1 MERMKRRWNA
11 WLNGKSGA
19 YAVVAATILFPII
32 MMVFAG
38 LFLLSV
44 YLPTRTILQ
53 RGTQYAAE
61 GIATARSDTWVA
73 FETDGYKWRNDA
85 RNVYAVLFGSADDAD
100 AELVVQKSTANGLML
115 RQGDMSVT
123 CQINNYIIYQEVVVT
138 AVDTAHVPIDHS
150 FVKFPNT
157 IDLTTSSTAVV
168 QNGDEFVRNM
178 DIAADFV
185 KYLDQRFGSST
196 SEAFVRVKE
205 VIGKLTTFLQ
215 GKGCERCESF

>member
-1 MERMKRRWNA
+1 MGRMKRRWNA
-11 WLNGKSGA
+11 WLNGKSEA
-19 YAVVAATILFPII
+19 YAVVEATILFPII

-73 FETDGYKWRNDA
+73 FEADGYKWLNDA

-138 AVDTAHVPIDHS
+138 AVDTVHVPIDLS

-185 KYLDQRFGSST
+185 KYLDQRFQIST

-205 VIGKLTTFLQ
+205 VIGKLTTFLH
-215 GKGCERCESF
+215 GKG

>member
-19 YAVVAATILFPII
+19 YAVVEATILFPII

-123 CQINNYIIYQEVVVT
+123 CQINNYIIYQEAVSYTHLRAHET
-138 AVDTAHVPIDHS
+138 A
-150 FVKFPNT
+150 
-157 IDLTTSSTAVV
+157 
-168 QNGDEFVRNM
+168 
-178 DIAADFV
+178 
-185 KYLDQRFGSST
+185 
-196 SEAFVRVKE
+196 
-205 VIGKLTTFLQ
+205 
-215 GKGCERCESF
+215 

>member
-19 YAVVAATILFPII
+19 YAVVEATILFPII

-138 AVDTAHVPIDHS
+138 AVDTVHVPIDLS
-150 FVKFPNT
+150 CVKFPNT

-185 KYLDQRFGSST
+185 KYLDQRFGIST

-215 GKGCERCESF
+215 GKG

>member
-1 MERMKRRWNA
+1 MERMAERKVRGLRCRGGDHPLSDYHDGFRRTVPA
-11 WLNGKSGA
+11 
-19 YAVVAATILFPII
+19 F
-32 MMVFAG
+32 G
-38 LFLLSV
+38 LSSN
-44 YLPTRTILQ
+44 PDE
-53 RGTQYAAE
+53 YAAE

-138 AVDTAHVPIDHS
+138 AVDTVHVPIDLS

-185 KYLDQRFGSST
+185 KYLDQRFGIST

-215 GKGCERCESF
+215 GKG

>member
-1 MERMKRRWNA
+1 MGRMKRRWNA
-11 WLNGKSGA
+11 WLNGKSEA
-19 YAVVAATILFPII
+19 YAVVEATILFPII

-73 FETDGYKWRNDA
+73 FEADGYKWRNDA

-123 CQINNYIIYQEVVVT
+123 CQINN
-138 AVDTAHVPIDHS
+138 
-150 FVKFPNT
+150 
-157 IDLTTSSTAVV
+157 
-168 QNGDEFVRNM
+168 
-178 DIAADFV
+178 
-185 KYLDQRFGSST
+185 
-196 SEAFVRVKE
+196 
-205 VIGKLTTFLQ
+205 
-215 GKGCERCESF
+215 